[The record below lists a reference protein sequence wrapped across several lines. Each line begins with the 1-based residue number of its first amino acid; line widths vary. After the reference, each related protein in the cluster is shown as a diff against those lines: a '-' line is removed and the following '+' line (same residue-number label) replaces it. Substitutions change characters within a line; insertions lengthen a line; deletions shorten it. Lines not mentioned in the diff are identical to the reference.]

1 MLDAAT
7 VAIIKATVPALK
19 AHGEEIT
26 RCFYPLMFERYPEV
40 IPYFNQ
46 SHQGSGSQ
54 ARALANAVIAYGA
67 NIDALGNLDSAVSRI
82 VHKHCALGIQP
93 HQYDIVGECLL
104 AAIAEVLG
112 EAASEEVLAAWGA
125 AYGQLASLLIDAEEA
140 VYAANAAQPGGWR
153 GERRFKLAEKVSES
167 EVITSFYFRPAD
179 GGPLPLFQPG
189 QFLTLVLDIDG
200 QSVRRNYSL
209 SDAPGTDYYRI
220 SVKREPGGQV
230 SGYLHDT
237 LRPGD
242 IVNILPP
249 CGDFVLRDNG
259 KPLVLLTGGVGI
271 TPAISM
277 LNSALTSGRGIHF
290 IHAALNSRV
299 HAFRGHVDALAA
311 ANSNVHACYVYNE
324 PSSDCA
330 PHARGL
336 VSAELVAAQ
345 LGDER
350 DVEFYFLGPRP
361 FMQQAR
367 RIAKSLGVP
376 EDQVHF
382 EFFGPAEELAV

>member
-1 MLDAAT
+1 MLDASTIAT
-7 VAIIKATVPALK
+7 IKATVPAVG
-19 AHGEEIT
+19 AHAEEIT
-26 RCFYPLMFERYPEV
+26 RGFYPLMFERYPEV

-46 SHQGSGSQ
+46 AHQAAGSQ
-54 ARALANAVIAYGA
+54 PRALANAVVAYAA
-67 NIDALGNLDSAVSRI
+67 NIDALGNLDAAVSRI
-82 VHKHCALGIQP
+82 VQKHCALGIQP

-112 EAASEEVLAAWGA
+112 EAATGEVLAAWGA
-125 AYGQLASLLIDAEEA
+125 AYGQLATLLIEAEES
-140 VYAANAAQPGGWR
+140 VYAANAAQAGGWR
-153 GERRFKLAEKVSES
+153 GEREFELVKKVPES
-167 EVITSFYFRPAD
+167 EVITSLYFRPVD
-179 GGPLPLFQPG
+179 GCELPHYQPG

-209 SDAPGTDYYRI
+209 SDAPGTGYFRI
-220 SVKREPGGQV
+220 SVKREPEGLV

-237 LRPGD
+237 LQPGD
-242 IVNILPP
+242 SVAIMPP

-277 LNSALTSGRGIHF
+277 LNSALPSGRGIHF

-299 HAFRGHVDALAA
+299 HAFRDHVDELAA
-311 ANSNVHACYVYNE
+311 ANSHVHACYVYNE
-324 PSSDCA
+324 PSPECQ

-336 VSAELVAAQ
+336 VSAELVAEQ

-350 DVEFYFLGPRP
+350 DVEFYFLGPKP

-367 RIAKSLGVP
+367 RIATTLGVP
-376 EDQVHF
+376 DEQVHF
-382 EFFGPAEELAV
+382 EFFGPAEELAS

>member
-7 VAIIKATVPALK
+7 VATIKATVPAVK
-19 AHGEEIT
+19 AHAEQIT
-26 RCFYPLMFERYPEV
+26 QCFYPLMFERYPEV

-46 SHQGSGSQ
+46 SHQGTGSQ
-54 ARALANAVIAYGA
+54 ARALANAVVAYGA
-67 NIDALGNLDSAVSRI
+67 NIDALGNLDAAVSRI

-112 EAASEEVLAAWGA
+112 EAATEEVLAAWGA
-125 AYGQLASLLIDAEEA
+125 AYGQLAGLLIEAEES

-153 GERRFKLAEKVSES
+153 GERRFELVDKVPES
-167 EVITSFYFRPAD
+167 AVITSFYFRPAD
-179 GGPLPLFQPG
+179 GGELPRFRPG

-209 SDAPGTDYYRI
+209 SDAPGRDYFRI
-220 SVKREPGGQV
+220 SVKREPEGLV

-237 LRPGD
+237 LQPGEC
-242 IVNILPP
+242 VNILPP

-277 LNSALTSGRGIHF
+277 LNSALPSGRGIHF
-290 IHAALNSRV
+290 IHAALNSQV
-299 HAFRGHVDALAA
+299 HAFRAHVDELAA
-311 ANSNVHACYVYNE
+311 ANSHVHACYVYNE
-324 PSSDCA
+324 PSPDCK
-330 PHARGL
+330 PHAQGF
-336 VSAELVAAQ
+336 VSAELVAQQ

-350 DVEFYFLGPRP
+350 DVEFYFLGPKP

-367 RIAKSLGVP
+367 RIATSLGVP

-382 EFFGPAEELAV
+382 EFFGPAEELAS